1 MQYAI
6 SSDGAASRIH
16 FAKWRSAVVRVFVT
30 SSLAAFAAAP
40 AHAQQFV
47 ARQNAVV
54 VHFTDAPADVASAPA
69 TLRLPITLHLRDVTV
84 ERALDEVVSAGK
96 LSLTYSRAVVP
107 LDRIVSVD
115 VENAPLIEALRQT
128 LSGANVELWISDE
141 GTMALVPAARVQ
153 QRHRVENGVIAG
165 RVTQVDGG
173 QPIVSVTVTVAG
185 TRLGA
190 VTGDDGQYRIPNVP
204 EGSHVVYAQRIGF
217 GRDSQTVVVPSG
229 GTATANFAMHVVG
242 VQLSPVVAIGYGTA
256 ERRDLTGSVA
266 SVSSEQI
273 RQQPVQNVQ
282 EAIQG
287 RAPGVQ
293 ITQASGQP
301 GAPAAVR
308 IRGGNSV
315 TAGNEPLYVI
325 DGVPVQSSPDGSN
338 TFTLEVQGVSGL
350 DPLASINPD
359 DIASVDILKD
369 ASAQAIYGARA
380 ANGVILI
387 TTKRGRAGTNAVHF
401 GAYYGEQS
409 VRHKLSLLD
418 ARQFAQVAN
427 DARTNAGQ
435 PALYTQAQIDAM
447 GPGVDWQSA
456 IFRNA
461 PVANYDLS
469 FSGGTDATRYYLSG
483 NLMQQQGVVQNTN
496 LNRGS
501 LRFNLD
507 QNVNQAFRVGTRFT
521 FNRSQGQVMPNG
533 GGGQEVSSVLL
544 NALTA
549 PPTLPIKGSGGQYF
563 VGLNDA
569 NGRIFANP
577 VASADL
583 ITNSE
588 QQNRLIG
595 NAYGE
600 YDLLHDLTFRTSL
613 GMDYLSD
620 RQDFYSPSTTFP
632 GIVYGGYGSRG
643 TLQTTTWLNEN
654 TLHYTLGSLR
664 GFRAIDL
671 LGGVTFQRTLSD
683 NVSGTGEN
691 FVTDALAQNG
701 LGSATTFVGINT
713 GAPHSSLESF
723 FARANWNFFDRYL
736 FTVTAR
742 DDGSS
747 KFGVDNRYAF
757 FPSAAFAWRLSDE
770 PMLHALTSHVDDAK
784 LRVSYGRTGNQDIG
798 NYRALATLGASTYLF
813 NGTKVIGYSPD
824 ALPNP
829 NLKWETTDQFDAGLD
844 FGVLRN
850 RLLVTAD
857 YYAKRTN
864 GLLLDVAVPATL
876 GFSSQLQNI
885 GSVSN
890 KGFELSLNTVNL
902 TGRLGWT
909 SSLNL
914 SWNRNRVLNIGA
926 DTIQVGPVGVG
937 AGANQN
943 PTVLKVG
950 QPINSFYGY
959 IYDKMVGGQ
968 PTYKDLTG
976 DGQVSTDDQTIIG
989 NAQPNYTGGFTNEF
1003 TLGRFSLNVFL
1014 QFSQGNKIYNITRAL
1029 LTNNAGNGNQL
1040 TDVLAAS
1047 SNGANGIPQPK
1058 LGNSYDTRPSTLF
1071 VEDGSYLRG
1080 KNLRL
1085 AYTVPSSVL
1094 QRARIGNVEN
1104 AQLFASIQNFFTVTK
1119 YTGFDPEVTEYA
1131 TSVLAQGID
1140 FGTYPQTRQFTIG
1153 FSAGF

>member
-1 MQYAI
+1 MQSRVVRAI
-6 SSDGAASRIH
+6 AVGALVPLLAMPGSAQEFVASR
-16 FAKWRSAVVRVFVT
+16 S
-30 SSLAAFAAAP
+30 
-40 AHAQQFV
+40 
-47 ARQNAVV
+47 AVV
-54 VHFTDAPADVASAPA
+54 VHFTDASADLAAAPA
-69 TLRLPITLHLRDVTV
+69 SLRAPISLHLKRVTV
-84 ERALDEVVSAGK
+84 ERALDEIVSSAK

-115 VENAPLIEALRQT
+115 VDNGTILDALRQA
-128 LSGANVELWISDE
+128 LDGAKVELWISVE
-141 GTMALVPAARVQ
+141 GTMALVPAP
-153 QRHRVENGVIAG
+153 RVEQRRRAMNGVVSG
-165 RVTQVDGG
+165 RVTAQGSSEVLLG
-173 QPIVSVTVTVAG
+173 VTITVAG

-190 VTGDDGQYRIPNVP
+190 VTADDGRYTITNVP
-204 EGSHVVYAQRIGF
+204 DGSHLLYARRIGF
-217 GRDSQTVVVPSG
+217 AQDSQTVVVTTG
-229 GTATANFAMHVVG
+229 QVATANFALRAVG

-256 ERRDLTGSVA
+256 ARSELTGSVA

-273 RQQPVQNVQ
+273 RKQPVQSVE

-287 RAPGVQ
+287 RATGVQ
-293 ITQASGQP
+293 ITEASGQP

-315 TAGNEPLYVI
+315 SAGNEPLYVI
-325 DGVPVQSSPDGSN
+325 DGVPVQSSPDVSN
-338 TFTLEVQGVSGL
+338 TFTLETQGVSGI

-369 ASAQAIYGARA
+369 ASATAIYGARA

-387 TTKRGRAGTNAVHF
+387 TTKRGRAGANTVHF
-401 GAYYGEQS
+401 GAYYGDQQ
-409 VRHKLSLLD
+409 VRHTLSLLN
-418 ARQFAQVAN
+418 AQQFAQVAN
-427 DARTNAGQ
+427 AARTNAGQ
-435 PALYTQAQIDAM
+435 PVLYTQAEIDSIGTGM
-447 GPGVDWQSA
+447 DWQSA
-456 IFRNA
+456 IFRSA

-469 FSGGTDATRYYLSG
+469 FSGGNDATRYYLSG
-483 NLMQQQGVVQNTN
+483 NLLQQQGVVLNTN

-501 LRFNLD
+501 VRFNLD
-507 QNVNQAFRVGTRFT
+507 QIVNPAFRVGTRFT
-521 FNRSQGQVMPNG
+521 VTRSQGQVMPNG

-549 PPTLPIKGSGGQYF
+549 PPTLPLKGSGGQYF
-563 VGLNDA
+563 VGLNTA

-583 ITNSE
+583 ITNHE
-588 QQNRLIG
+588 QQNRIIG

-600 YDLLHDLTFRTSL
+600 YDLLKNLTFRTSL
-613 GMDYLSD
+613 GADYLSD
-620 RQDFYSPSTTFP
+620 TQDFYSPSTTYP

-643 TLQTTTWLNEN
+643 ALQNTTWLNEN
-654 TLHYTLGSLR
+654 TLHYTLGQV
-664 GFRAIDL
+664 GFFRALDL

-683 NVSGTGEN
+683 NVSGTAEN
-691 FVTDALAQNG
+691 FVTDALGQNG
-701 LGSATTFVGINT
+701 LNSGTTFVGVWT
-713 GAPHSSLESF
+713 GAPHSSLESYF
-723 FARANWNFFDRYL
+723 MRLNWNFLDRFL
-736 FTVTAR
+736 FTATAR

-747 KFGVDNRYAF
+747 KFGSGNRYGF

-770 PMLHALTSHVDDAK
+770 PFLHALTSHLDDLK
-784 LRVSYGRTGNQDIG
+784 MRLSYGRTGNQDIG
-798 NYRALATLGASTYLF
+798 NYAALATLGSSTYLF
-813 NGTKVIGYSPD
+813 NNAKVIGYAPN

-829 NLKWETTDQFDAGLD
+829 DLKWETTDQFDAGID
-844 FGVLRN
+844 AGVLRN
-850 RLLVTAD
+850 RVLLTAD

-864 GLLLDVAVPATL
+864 GLLLNVAVPATL
-876 GFSSQLQNI
+876 GFTSQLQNV

-890 KGFELSLNTVNL
+890 KGLELGLNTVNL
-902 TGRLGWT
+902 TGRFGWT
-909 SSLNL
+909 SSLNI
-914 SWNRNRVLNIGA
+914 SWNRNKVLNIGS
-926 DTIQVGPVGVG
+926 DTIQINPVGVG

-959 IYDKMVGGQ
+959 IYDSMVGGQ

-989 NAQPNYTGGFTNEF
+989 NAQPNYTGGFTNDF
-1003 TLGRFSLNVFL
+1003 TLGRFDLTVFL

-1029 LTNNAGNGNQL
+1029 LTNNAGNANQL
-1040 TDVLAAS
+1040 TDVLAATS
-1047 SNGANGIPQPK
+1047 SGANGIPQAK

-1085 AYTVPSSVL
+1085 AYTLPNSVL
-1094 QRARIGNVEN
+1094 AHARIGNVEN
-1104 AQLFASIQNFFTVTK
+1104 AQLFASVQNFFTLTH
-1119 YTGFDPEVTEYA
+1119 YSGFDPEVSEYA